1 MWYQQGHDIFALVL
15 EQAITVYFLV
25 RQEIREEL
33 RRKQ

>member
-15 EQAITVYFLV
+15 EQAITIYFFL